1 VDRTRLEGKAIVVT
15 GAGGGIGRAVCVE
28 LAEAGAP
35 SLLLVGRNAD
45 ALEEAAAAAREAGAD
60 ARLHVA
66 DVSRADD
73 VRGFVDAA
81 LEAFG
86 TIDVFVNNAGV
97 EGVVSDLVDYPEDV
111 FDHVMAV
118 NARGTFL
125 GLKYVLPGMVERR
138 SGSVVNIGSIASR
151 RGLPGTSAYIASK
164 HAMLGLSRAAA
175 AEVARHGVRVN
186 ALCVGVVDTRML
198 RSLAGQM
205 APDDLEGTLEAI
217 QRFTP
222 ARRLAAPEEIASVV
236 RFLASD
242 ASSYVNGG
250 NWEVDGA
257 GLNTMGGLWS

>member
-1 VDRTRLEGKAIVVT
+1 M
-15 GAGGGIGRAVCVE
+15 
-28 LAEAGAP
+28 
-35 SLLLVGRNAD
+35 LVGRNPD
-45 ALEEAAAAAREAGAD
+45 ALEEAAEAVRVAGAD
-60 ARLHVA
+60 ARVCVA
-66 DVSRADD
+66 DVSRAED
-73 VRGFVDAA
+73 VRGYVDAA
-81 LEAFG
+81 VAAFG

-97 EGVVSDLVDYPEDV
+97 EGVVADLVDYPEDEYER
-111 FDHVMAV
+111 VMAT

-125 GLKYVLPGMVERR
+125 GLKYVLPPMIEQR

-198 RSLAGQM
+198 RSLAGQLG
-205 APDDLEGTLEAI
+205 PDDPEGMLEAI
-217 QRFTP
+217 ERFTP
-222 ARRLAAPEEIASVV
+222 SLRLAMPEEVASVV

-242 ASSYVNGG
+242 AASYVNGG